1 MSSVSLVPSLPGLE
15 EEAETGEP
23 ISRSPYTAKLLGSS
37 DEELASRDFFRLVE
51 AIRWLTDAE
60 ENGALARR
68 AGIFSSKGELVWA
81 RLFAAKDEQRE
92 RVMKYNAARILVQ
105 IDDLV
110 QADDSPRTGSTE
122 VEDLQSQDLQSE
134 DLPQVDDLLRV
145 DDPPRVGD
153 LAQFDDRDDWAR
165 LNDRRSGR

>member
-1 MSSVSLVPSLPGLE
+1 LE
-15 EEAETGEP
+15 EEAGTGEP

-110 QADDSPRTGSTE
+110 PDDSPRTGATE
-122 VEDLQSQDLQSE
+122 VEDLQSEDLQ
-134 DLPQVDDLLRV
+134 QI